1 MPPSPPHRQSK
12 LEERLF
18 TNMDLQADVAL
29 LAAKLANGSSID
41 HFVVPQELIDRV
53 NYDGKI
59 QLLQCCIDGMI

>member
-1 MPPSPPHRQSK
+1 
-12 LEERLF
+12 
-18 TNMDLQADVAL
+18 MDLQADVAL